1 MWAIYKKEMKIFF
14 TTMEAYVA
22 ISVFFLING
31 LILWYIPSDFNIFYN
46 QQASLLPFFSIAPWV
61 LLFLIPAITM
71 KMINSEITQ
80 RTHLIL
86 FTKPVKKWKIICAK
100 FLAGFTIGI
109 AAILPTLIF
118 AYSIHQLS
126 NPIGNIDKGEL
137 LGSYIGMFFLVSL
150 YTSIGLFCSNISKTP
165 MIAFIMTVVIIL
177 TLYFGID
184 FIAFFYNMSLMEY
197 LSIESH
203 YDSISRGIIDSRDL
217 VYFISMTISFLYF
230 SIIAIDRELI

>member
-1 MWAIYKKEMKIFF
+1 
-14 TTMEAYVA
+14 
-22 ISVFFLING
+22 
-31 LILWYIPSDFNIFYN
+31 
-46 QQASLLPFFSIAPWV
+46 
-61 LLFLIPAITM
+61 M

-137 LGSYIGMFFLVSL
+137 LGSYIGIFFLVSL
-150 YTSIGLFCSNISKTP
+150 YTSIGLFCSNISKNP

>member
-1 MWAIYKKEMKIFF
+1 MFAIYKKEMKIFF

-31 LILWYIPSDFNIFYN
+31 LILWYIPSDFNIFDN
-46 QQASLLPFFSIAPWV
+46 NQASLLPFFSIAPWV

-71 KMINSEITQ
+71 KMINSELTQ

-86 FTKPVKKWKIICAK
+86 FTKAIKKWEIICAK
-100 FLAGFTIGI
+100 FFAGLTIGI
-109 AAILPTLIF
+109 AAILPSLIF

-126 NPIGNIDKGEL
+126 NPVGNIDQGEL
-137 LGSYIGMFFLVSL
+137 LGSYIGMVFLVSL
-150 YTSIGLFCSNISKTP
+150 YTSIGLFCSNISKNP
-165 MIAFIMTVVIIL
+165 MISFIMTVIIIL

-184 FIAFFYNMSLMEY
+184 FMAFFYNIPLMEY

-203 YDSISRGIIDSRDL
+203 YESISRGIIDSRDL
-217 VYFISMTISFLYF
+217 VYFISMTMCFLYF
-230 SIIAIDRELI
+230 SIIAIERESI

>member
-61 LLFLIPAITM
+61 LLFLMPAITM

-137 LGSYIGMFFLVSL
+137 LGSYIGIFFLVSL
-150 YTSIGLFCSNISKTP
+150 YTSIGLFCSNISKNP

>member
-46 QQASLLPFFSIAPWV
+46 KQASLLPFFSIAPWV
-61 LLFLIPAITM
+61 LLFLMPAITM

-100 FLAGFTIGI
+100 FLAGVTIGI

-126 NPIGNIDKGEL
+126 NPVGNIDKGEL

-165 MIAFIMTVVIIL
+165 MVAFIMTVVIIL
-177 TLYFGID
+177 SLYFGID
-184 FIAFFYNMSLMEY
+184 FIAFFYNMPLMEY
-197 LSIESH
+197 LSIECH

>member
-46 QQASLLPFFSIAPWV
+46 KQASLLPFFSIAPWV
-61 LLFLIPAITM
+61 LLFLMPAITM
-71 KMINSEITQ
+71 KMINSEINQ

-109 AAILPTLIF
+109 AAILPSLIF

-137 LGSYIGMFFLVSL
+137 LGSYIGIIFLVSL
-150 YTSIGLFCSNISKTP
+150 YTSIGLFCSNISKNP
-165 MIAFIMTVVIIL
+165 MISFIMTVIIIL

-184 FIAFFYNMSLMEY
+184 FIAFFYNIPLMEY

>member
-46 QQASLLPFFSIAPWV
+46 KQGSLLPFFSIAPWV
-61 LLFLIPAITM
+61 LLFLMPAITM

-109 AAILPTLIF
+109 ASILPTLIF
-118 AYSIHQLS
+118 GYSIHQLS
-126 NPIGNIDKGEL
+126 NPIGNIDKG
-137 LGSYIGMFFLVSL
+137 
-150 YTSIGLFCSNISKTP
+150 
-165 MIAFIMTVVIIL
+165 
-177 TLYFGID
+177 
-184 FIAFFYNMSLMEY
+184 
-197 LSIESH
+197 
-203 YDSISRGIIDSRDL
+203 
-217 VYFISMTISFLYF
+217 
-230 SIIAIDRELI
+230 

>member
-1 MWAIYKKEMKIFF
+1 MLAIYKKEMKIFF

-46 QQASLLPFFSIAPWV
+46 KQASLLPFFSIAPWV
-61 LLFLIPAITM
+61 LLFLMPAITM
-71 KMINSEITQ
+71 KMINSEINQ

-109 AAILPTLIF
+109 AAILPSLIF

-137 LGSYIGMFFLVSL
+137 LGSYIGIIFLVSL
-150 YTSIGLFCSNISKTP
+150 YTSIGLFCSNISKNP
-165 MIAFIMTVVIIL
+165 MISFIMTVIIIL

-184 FIAFFYNMSLMEY
+184 FIAFFYNIPLMEY

>member
-137 LGSYIGMFFLVSL
+137 LGSYIGIFFLVSL
-150 YTSIGLFCSNISKTP
+150 YTSIGLFCSNISKNP

>member
-1 MWAIYKKEMKIFF
+1 
-14 TTMEAYVA
+14 MEV
-22 ISVFFLING
+22 G
-31 LILWYIPSDFNIFYN
+31 LGGNIVTDL
-46 QQASLLPFFSIAPWV
+46 SSRR
-61 LLFLIPAITM
+61 AITM
-71 KMINSEITQ
+71 KMINSEINQ

-100 FLAGFTIGI
+100 FFAGFTIGI
-109 AAILPTLIF
+109 AAILPSLIF

-126 NPIGNIDKGEL
+126 NPIGNIDQGEL
-137 LGSYIGMFFLVSL
+137 LGSYIGIVFLVSL
-150 YTSIGLFCSNISKTP
+150 YTSIGLFCSNISKNS
-165 MIAFIMTVVIIL
+165 MISFIMTVIMIL

-184 FIAFFYNMSLMEY
+184 FIAFFYNIPLMEY

-203 YDSISRGIIDSRDL
+203 YESISRGIIDSRDL